1 MACRINGK
9 AMAKTP
15 QSKLS
20 KKRGRPRLET
30 IFARYEIQITSWD
43 FSWSFYLARPTD
55 RWQGK
60 SHFKEMATLTLHG
73 HVIEP
78 EVFKYPEALLRL
90 VADPWLDTL
99 VEQPSTI
106 GSLYANDKQL
116 TGYVGIPS
124 HQMPMLVSVA
134 NRLLFI
140 ELNGAPLRYR
150 RALIRDLH
158 LSTAPD

>member
-1 MACRINGK
+1 MVSPP
-9 AMAKTP
+9 KT
-15 QSKLS
+15 KHS

-30 IFARYEIQITSWD
+30 LFARYEIQITSWD

>member
-1 MACRINGK
+1 MALPP
-9 AMAKTP
+9 KT
-15 QSKLS
+15 KHS

-30 IFARYEIQITSWD
+30 LFARYEIQITSWD
-43 FSWSFYLARPTD
+43 FSWSFCLARPTD

-99 VEQPSTI
+99 VEQPSAI
-106 GSLYANDKQL
+106 GSLYTNDKQL
-116 TGYVGIPS
+116 TGYVCIPS
-124 HQMPMLVSVA
+124 HQMPMLVSAA

-150 RALIRDLH
+150 RALIRELH